1 MWRQSQ
7 QETTR
12 MADRRPQDPDSG
24 DETGRRIPRW
34 LQLALIVVAVV
45 VLVVVVMLLISGPGG
60 HTPPAH

>member
-1 MWRQSQ
+1 
-7 QETTR
+7 
-12 MADRRPQDPDSG
+12 MADRRPQYPDNG

-34 LQLALIVVAVV
+34 LQLALIAVAVV